1 MNDMTHIVERQR
13 AVQQQVQKADKA
25 RPPEEM
31 KGAMQAGARRYP
43 EPPFPR
49 QLLEKPGLEED
60 QDVEEGAL
68 LEGLRQARG
77 EEGHHHRR

>member
-43 EPPFPR
+43 YHLGDR
-49 QLLEKPGLEED
+49 TRAVLVLEVPGRT
-60 QDVEEGAL
+60 V
-68 LEGLRQARG
+68 
-77 EEGHHHRR
+77 